1 MEFHEKLQELRKQ
14 KGITQEE
21 LASALYVSRTAVSK
35 WESGRGFPSIDSL
48 KAISAYY
55 GVTLDTLLS
64 GDELLTAA
72 RREQTRT
79 ARSFRDLIFGLLDA
93 GTLLLLFLP
102 LFGEESEG
110 MVRAVSLLAM
120 TGAKTY
126 VLVPSLVLIA
136 LTTLWGILTLALQA
150 CSAPLWSKS
159 KTAVSLALGLGAV
172 LFFTVARH
180 PYAAVFALALTV
192 IKAVSIL
199 KKP

>member
-172 LFFTVARH
+172 LFFTVTRH

>member
-192 IKAVSIL
+192 IKAVFIL